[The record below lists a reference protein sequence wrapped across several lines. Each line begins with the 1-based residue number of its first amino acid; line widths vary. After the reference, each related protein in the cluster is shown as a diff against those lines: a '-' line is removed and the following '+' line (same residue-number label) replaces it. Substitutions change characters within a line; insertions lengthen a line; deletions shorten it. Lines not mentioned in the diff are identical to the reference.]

1 MGASA
6 WSKFIVGYPAVWNTL
21 VKQMRITSMGL
32 DAKCAAKV
40 SGSSRTAFDQFRC
53 SVCSSAR
60 ATGCAFAT
68 SKALQTHMRSKH
80 KQRNVL
86 TQYLDTSL
94 TCPVCYVRFGN
105 FPKLLGHVT
114 EGRQRGTRPLSCHQ
128 VLKSGLVEPVPVAMQ
143 QTAQVQARAER
154 SKGRK
159 LGHTTPKV
167 SVPAKRPRP
176 GTIVPEMYRAV
187 RPRTLATEDSRPC
200 NAFDWHLVRPA
211 KRLRTKSSLD
221 SIVAHLCTA
230 AGADPA

>member
-1 MGASA
+1 
-6 WSKFIVGYPAVWNTL
+6 
-21 VKQMRITSMGL
+21 
-32 DAKCAAKV
+32 
-40 SGSSRTAFDQFRC
+40 
-53 SVCSSAR
+53 
-60 ATGCAFAT
+60 
-68 SKALQTHMRSKH
+68 MRSKH

-187 RPRTLATEDSRPC
+187 RPRTLANDDSRPC
-200 NAFDWHLVRPA
+200 NAFDWQLVRPA
-211 KRLRTKSSLD
+211 KRLRAKTSLD
-221 SIVAHLCTA
+221 SVVAHLCTVA
-230 AGADPA
+230 CAYPA